1 MHCVLVVVWWRL
13 CGSMWDLSLQ
23 GSGFSSCGTRVP
35 KCAGSAVA
43 GPGLSCPE
51 SCGILVYWPGIKLES
66 AALEGRF
73 LTSGPPGKSWAS
85 FYWRGNAGTEYLI
98 SFLVILTV
106 IQALVDILF
115 LIQLTNSSI
124 IENILCFFVCV
135 FFCIEGDFSV
145 TCPLWLPRWP
155 MVKNPPAN
163 AGEARNMGL
172 IPGLGRFHGVGNGNP
187 LQYSC
192 LEN

>member
-1 MHCVLVVVWWRL
+1 M
-13 CGSMWDLSLQ
+13 
-23 GSGFSSCGTRVP
+23 
-35 KCAGSAVA
+35 
-43 GPGLSCPE
+43 
-51 SCGILVYWPGIKLES
+51 
-66 AALEGRF
+66 
-73 LTSGPPGKSWAS
+73 
-85 FYWRGNAGTEYLI
+85 
-98 SFLVILTV
+98 

-124 IENILCFFVCV
+124 IENILCVFFFFF

-155 MVKNPPAN
+155 MVKNPPAS
-163 AGEARNMGL
+163 AGEARDMGS
-172 IPGLGRFHGVGNGNP
+172 IPGLGRVHGVGNDNL